1 MTQTILG
8 IVLVMICAIIEGFA
22 QIFLKKSALATIGAH
37 YWIAAGV
44 ALFVVQAVIY
54 TGALEL
60 IDVSTAFPLSG
71 LSFVVVTVLS
81 QFMLAENV
89 TRERWFGVGLIL
101 VGAALVAAHAH
112 HA

>member
-1 MTQTILG
+1 MTQSIFGIIL
-8 IVLVMICAIIEGFA
+8 VVICAFIEGFA

-44 ALFVVQAVIY
+44 TLFVVEALIY
-54 TGALEL
+54 TGALQL

-71 LSFVVVTVLS
+71 LSFAAVTVLS
-81 QFMLAENV
+81 QLMLAENV

-101 VGAALVAAHAH
+101 VGAGLVAMHA
-112 HA
+112 